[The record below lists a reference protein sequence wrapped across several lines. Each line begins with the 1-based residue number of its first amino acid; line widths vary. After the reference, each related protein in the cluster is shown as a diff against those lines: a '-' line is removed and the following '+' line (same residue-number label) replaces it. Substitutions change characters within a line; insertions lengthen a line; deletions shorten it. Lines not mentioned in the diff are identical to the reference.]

1 MSEQFIQQ
9 VHDRLKEYRVDQIQA
24 VISMLEAGDTVP
36 FIARYRKEK
45 TGALDEVAVQK
56 IKETH
61 QYVEN
66 LEERRQSILKSIDS
80 QGKLTSDLKKNIEAS
95 TVLQTLEDLYA
106 PYKKKRRTKA
116 TQAKE
121 AGLEPLAEWLYAC
134 PTGGNVHQKAETF
147 INEKISSG
155 DEALAGAHEII
166 CEWISENVTFLEHV
180 RTFVFE
186 KGSLVSKK
194 RAKAEDDQETY
205 AVYYDFEEKLKR
217 LKPYQVLAINR
228 AEKEKIVTVSLEI
241 DEFPLAA
248 YLVKEIIKG
257 RPVSTGQLQDAIQ
270 DSLERFLLPQAFR
283 YVRSQLNEQAE
294 DSAISTFSTNL
305 EHLLMQQ
312 PLKGKVVLGWD
323 PAYRTGCKLAILS
336 PTGQVLDKTVVY
348 PTPPK
353 KDKEGAK
360 KILKDLISK
369 YGIDVIA
376 IGNGTASR
384 ESEEF
389 VASFIKEE
397 GLQCT
402 YTIVS
407 ESGASVYSASPIARE
422 EFPDYNVEER
432 SAVSIG
438 RRLQDPL
445 AELVKINPQAIG
457 VGQYQHDVSQSKLS
471 DQLDFIVELVVN
483 RVGVDVNTASAS
495 LLAHVSGLSKN
506 VAKNLLAY
514 RNEQGKF
521 TNREEFLK
529 VPRLGPK
536 AYEQAAGF
544 LRIREGDN
552 PLDSTGIHPESYPVT
567 LELFEE
573 AGYAIESLHQAE
585 VKQWIK
591 SWNLEA
597 LATSHEVGLE
607 TLTDIQT
614 ALLSPGRDPREE
626 ISGPILR
633 QDVMSMEDL
642 KEGMCLQGT
651 VRNVV
656 DFGAFV
662 DIGVKQDGLVHI
674 SRLSE
679 KYITDPKDVVS
690 VGDIVEVWVV
700 QIDKNKGRIWLSMI
714 GPKA

>member
-45 TGALDEVAVQK
+45 TGALDEVAIQK

-134 PTGGNVHQKAETF
+134 PTEGNVHQKAETF

-186 KGSLVSKK
+186 KGSLASKK

-397 GLQCT
+397 GLQCA

-597 LATSHEVGLE
+597 LVTSHEVGLE

-614 ALLSPGRDPREE
+614 TLLSPGRDPREE

>member
-45 TGALDEVAVQK
+45 TGALDEVAIQK

-134 PTGGNVHQKAETF
+134 PTEGNVHQKAETF

-186 KGSLVSKK
+186 KGSLASKK

-360 KILKDLISK
+360 KILKDFISK

>member
-45 TGALDEVAVQK
+45 TGALDEVAIQK

-134 PTGGNVHQKAETF
+134 PTEGNVHQKAETF

-186 KGSLVSKK
+186 KGSLASKK

-360 KILKDLISK
+360 KILKDLILK

>member
-1 MSEQFIQQ
+1 M
-9 VHDRLKEYRVDQIQA
+9 
-24 VISMLEAGDTVP
+24 
-36 FIARYRKEK
+36 
-45 TGALDEVAVQK
+45 
-56 IKETH
+56 
-61 QYVEN
+61 
-66 LEERRQSILKSIDS
+66 
-80 QGKLTSDLKKNIEAS
+80 
-95 TVLQTLEDLYA
+95 
-106 PYKKKRRTKA
+106 
-116 TQAKE
+116 
-121 AGLEPLAEWLYAC
+121 
-134 PTGGNVHQKAETF
+134 
-147 INEKISSG
+147 
-155 DEALAGAHEII
+155 
-166 CEWISENVTFLEHV
+166 
-180 RTFVFE
+180 
-186 KGSLVSKK
+186 
-194 RAKAEDDQETY
+194 
-205 AVYYDFEEKLKR
+205 
-217 LKPYQVLAINR
+217 
-228 AEKEKIVTVSLEI
+228 
-241 DEFPLAA
+241 
-248 YLVKEIIKG
+248 
-257 RPVSTGQLQDAIQ
+257 
-270 DSLERFLLPQAFR
+270 
-283 YVRSQLNEQAE
+283 
-294 DSAISTFSTNL
+294 
-305 EHLLMQQ
+305 
-312 PLKGKVVLGWD
+312 
-323 PAYRTGCKLAILS
+323 
-336 PTGQVLDKTVVY
+336 
-348 PTPPK
+348 
-353 KDKEGAK
+353 
-360 KILKDLISK
+360 
-369 YGIDVIA
+369 IA

-397 GLQCT
+397 GLQCA

-552 PLDSTGIHPESYPVT
+552 PLDSTGIHPESYSVT

-597 LATSHEVGLE
+597 LVTSHEVGLE

-614 ALLSPGRDPREE
+614 TLLSPGRDPREE
-626 ISGPILR
+626 ISDPILR

>member
-1 MSEQFIQQ
+1 M
-9 VHDRLKEYRVDQIQA
+9 
-24 VISMLEAGDTVP
+24 
-36 FIARYRKEK
+36 
-45 TGALDEVAVQK
+45 
-56 IKETH
+56 
-61 QYVEN
+61 
-66 LEERRQSILKSIDS
+66 
-80 QGKLTSDLKKNIEAS
+80 
-95 TVLQTLEDLYA
+95 
-106 PYKKKRRTKA
+106 
-116 TQAKE
+116 
-121 AGLEPLAEWLYAC
+121 
-134 PTGGNVHQKAETF
+134 
-147 INEKISSG
+147 
-155 DEALAGAHEII
+155 
-166 CEWISENVTFLEHV
+166 
-180 RTFVFE
+180 
-186 KGSLVSKK
+186 
-194 RAKAEDDQETY
+194 
-205 AVYYDFEEKLKR
+205 
-217 LKPYQVLAINR
+217 
-228 AEKEKIVTVSLEI
+228 
-241 DEFPLAA
+241 
-248 YLVKEIIKG
+248 
-257 RPVSTGQLQDAIQ
+257 
-270 DSLERFLLPQAFR
+270 
-283 YVRSQLNEQAE
+283 
-294 DSAISTFSTNL
+294 
-305 EHLLMQQ
+305 
-312 PLKGKVVLGWD
+312 
-323 PAYRTGCKLAILS
+323 
-336 PTGQVLDKTVVY
+336 
-348 PTPPK
+348 
-353 KDKEGAK
+353 
-360 KILKDLISK
+360 
-369 YGIDVIA
+369 
-376 IGNGTASR
+376 
-384 ESEEF
+384 
-389 VASFIKEE
+389 
-397 GLQCT
+397 
-402 YTIVS
+402 
-407 ESGASVYSASPIARE
+407 
-422 EFPDYNVEER
+422 
-432 SAVSIG
+432 
-438 RRLQDPL
+438 
-445 AELVKINPQAIG
+445 
-457 VGQYQHDVSQSKLS
+457 
-471 DQLDFIVELVVN
+471 
-483 RVGVDVNTASAS
+483 
-495 LLAHVSGLSKN
+495 SGLSKN

-567 LELFEE
+567 LKLFEE